1 MVVRSLMWLS
11 FSLIVFTYFGYY
23 LVLLVLS
30 GLRNKNRF
38 YDDAYT
44 PYVSM
49 VVSAYNEKRVI
60 QKKIDN
66 FYKLKYPLKRIE
78 LLIGSDGSDDG
89 TERILIDNQSSMIHP
104 FIFDTRCGKASV
116 LNRLVDR
123 ARGDIIVFSD
133 ANSMYAPD
141 AIQKLVKY
149 FKDPKIGGVCGML
162 ELYTNF
168 DNAGS
173 KGEMVY
179 WNFENRIKDME
190 SRIRTV
196 FGANGAIYAIRR
208 SLYERLPEDVVIT
221 DDFIL
226 PMWIVAKGYDVVYDK
241 DAKAYE
247 STSSDVR
254 SEFIRKVRIG
264 AQNFY
269 TLKEIIPLLNPFKG
283 FVAFGLWS
291 HKVLRWFAP
300 FFLIFLFLTN
310 LALIKIPFYRI
321 LFLLQLVFYLSASVG
336 WLFSKMNARSNIFT
350 YVYYFLMVNFA
361 ILFGFIKFLFRSQR
375 ITWEHVDRSG

>member
-23 LVLLVLS
+23 FVLLVLS
-30 GLRNKNRF
+30 GLRSKNRF

-44 PYVSM
+44 PSVSM
-49 VVSAYNEKRVI
+49 VVSAYNEMRVI

-66 FYKLKYPLKRIE
+66 FYKLKYPQKRIE

-89 TERILIDNQSSMIHP
+89 TERILINNQSSMIRP

-116 LNRLVDR
+116 LNRLIDR

-141 AIQKLVKY
+141 AIQKLVQY
-149 FKDPKIGGVCGML
+149 FTDPKIGGVCGRL
-162 ELYTNF
+162 ELYTTF

-179 WNFENRIKDME
+179 WSYENRLKDME

-226 PMWIVAKGYDVVYDK
+226 PIRIVAKGYDVVYDK

-254 SEFIRKVRIG
+254 GEFIRKVRIG

-269 TLKEIIPLLNPFKG
+269 ALKELIPLLNPFKG

-300 FFLIFLFLTN
+300 FFLIFLFFTN
-310 LALIKIPFYRI
+310 LALIRIPFYRI
-321 LFLLQLVFYLSASVG
+321 LLLLQLVFYLSASVG
-336 WLFSKMNARSNIFT
+336 WLFSRMNARSNIFT
-350 YVYYFLMVNFA
+350 YVYYFLVVNFA
-361 ILFGFIKFLFRSQR
+361 ILLGFFKFLFRSQR
-375 ITWEHVDRSG
+375 PTWERVDRSG